1 MNSVNTLFLYIK
13 AVYIQLNKRKKGTD
27 YVFILF
33 FIINQ
38 KKKNNN
44 KKRTL
49 INIYMYVH
57 VHCDIAILCTLQRTA
72 ILLKHVSI
80 IKKKLLYT
88 TAVQTRFITTI
99 KMKDNY

>member
-1 MNSVNTLFLYIK
+1 MFLF
-13 AVYIQLNKRKKGTD
+13 
-27 YVFILF
+27 LF

-38 KKKNNN
+38 KKKKNNN

-49 INIYMYVH
+49 IHIYT
-57 VHCDIAILCTLQRTA
+57 CILRHTHFMHFAKNRYIIETC
-72 ILLKHVSI
+72 VSI
-80 IKKKLLYT
+80 IKKKKLLYT

>member
-1 MNSVNTLFLYIK
+1 MFLFY
-13 AVYIQLNKRKKGTD
+13 
-27 YVFILF
+27 F
-33 FIINQ
+33 FIIDKKNTKKQ
-38 KKKNNN
+38 KNNNN

-80 IKKKLLYT
+80 IKK
-88 TAVQTRFITTI
+88 
-99 KMKDNY
+99 NYFTQQLFKHDS

>member
-1 MNSVNTLFLYIK
+1 MFLFYFL
-13 AVYIQLNKRKKGTD
+13 LLT
-27 YVFILF
+27 
-33 FIINQ
+33 
-38 KKKNNN
+38 KKKNN

-49 INIYMYVH
+49 INIYMYTGLRH
-57 VHCDIAILCTLQRTA
+57 SHFMHFAKNRYIIETY
-72 ILLKHVSI
+72 VSI

>member
-1 MNSVNTLFLYIK
+1 MFLFYFL
-13 AVYIQLNKRKKGTD
+13 LLTKKKTP
-27 YVFILF
+27 
-33 FIINQ
+33 Q
-38 KKKNNN
+38 KKQKNNN

-80 IKKKLLYT
+80 IKK
-88 TAVQTRFITTI
+88 
-99 KMKDNY
+99 NYFTQQLFKHDS

>member
-1 MNSVNTLFLYIK
+1 M
-13 AVYIQLNKRKKGTD
+13 YIQLTKRKKSTD

-33 FIINQ
+33 FIIN
-38 KKKNNN
+38 KKKNN

-72 ILLKHVSI
+72 ILLKHMYP
-80 IKKKLLYT
+80 L
-88 TAVQTRFITTI
+88 
-99 KMKDNY
+99 

>member
-1 MNSVNTLFLYIK
+1 MFLF
-13 AVYIQLNKRKKGTD
+13 
-27 YVFILF
+27 LF

-38 KKKNNN
+38 KKKKNNN

-49 INIYMYVH
+49 V
-57 VHCDIAILCTLQRTA
+57 CTCTLRHTHFMHFA
-72 ILLKHVSI
+72 KNRYIIETYVST
-80 IKKKLLYT
+80 IKQKLLYT

>member
-1 MNSVNTLFLYIK
+1 MFLFYFL
-13 AVYIQLNKRKKGTD
+13 LLT
-27 YVFILF
+27 
-33 FIINQ
+33 

-49 INIYMYVH
+49 IYMYT
-57 VHCDIAILCTLQRTA
+57 CTLRHSHFMHFAKNRYIIETY
-72 ILLKHVSI
+72 VSI

-88 TAVQTRFITTI
+88 TAVQTRFITTV